1 MSYHAGYALIQIEPF
16 PRARIMKIC
25 YNILADI
32 RNGIHEEYLFRIL
45 VEERTKFIMEIVDEE
60 DDVQNL

>member
-1 MSYHAGYALIQIEPF
+1 
-16 PRARIMKIC
+16 MKIC

-32 RNGIHEEYLFRIL
+32 RNGIPEDYLFRIL